1 MPSMDVIFKNKHAA
15 VGRWVL
21 GQNVV
26 DGHTAVKRTMTSSA
40 FSGYCTAWQIVKW
53 HGSSLLHARIRGCSA
68 SSWWM
73 GSVGNAVGN
82 TMTVNLVSNPVAHH
96 SLCLSVSGLSACV
109 QCRNVEAS
117 HSLSLAWQLQ
127 IQLRK
132 HPHCRIG
139 TSNHPSL
146 LKRLFHMPTS
156 QAR

>member
-1 MPSMDVIFKNKHAA
+1 MPWMDVIFQNKHAA

-21 GQNVV
+21 GQNVD
-26 DGHTAVKRTMTSSA
+26 DGHTAVKCTMTSSA

-73 GSVGNAVGN
+73 GSVGNAVGK

-109 QCRNVEAS
+109 QCRNVWKQVIPSALLGNFRFSCAS
-117 HSLSLAWQLQ
+117 IHTVGSDLQ
-127 IQLRK
+127 
-132 HPHCRIG
+132 
-139 TSNHPSL
+139 PSL

-156 QAR
+156 QAS